1 MTLPGGLWVLGGGLQ
16 STKHC
21 KTHPLHSAST
31 TGHTAA
37 QHKSCTW
44 AAASLHVCRVVAPL
58 PTHISPRHCS
68 HCGAAQNSRPSC
80 QPASVHTLTLSITS
94 VTPWSLQDTSTGHIV
109 AQHKTK
115 MGPCDVL
122 RHNPYNGVSL
132 LGHANGTVTMWAPN
146 TGTPLVKML
155 VHRVR
160 PGRCTVSCSCLRTS
174 QLKPEVERQAAKSGI
189 RFS

>member
-1 MTLPGGLWVLGGGLQ
+1 MTTLM
-16 STKHC
+16 
-21 KTHPLHSAST
+21 
-31 TGHTAA
+31 
-37 QHKSCTW
+37 SCF
-44 AAASLHVCRVVAPL
+44 P
-58 PTHISPRHCS
+58 
-68 HCGAAQNSRPSC
+68 
-80 QPASVHTLTLSITS
+80 
-94 VTPWSLQDTSTGHIV
+94 QDTSTGHIV

-160 PGRCTVSCSCLRTS
+160 SRMLRNKLYMEVSAEAWAVCL
-174 QLKPEVERQAAKSGI
+174 
-189 RFS
+189 

>member
-1 MTLPGGLWVLGGGLQ
+1 MGRHAGSFAHLQ
-16 STKHC
+16 SACTLHR
-21 KTHPLHSAST
+21 HVPPLHWT
-31 TGHTAA
+31 
-37 QHKSCTW
+37 
-44 AAASLHVCRVVAPL
+44 
-58 PTHISPRHCS
+58 
-68 HCGAAQNSRPSC
+68 HCGAAQTSRPSRP
-80 QPASVHTLTLSITS
+80 PASVHTISLTITA
-94 VTPWSLQDTSTGHIV
+94 VLPCSLQDTSTGHIV

-160 PGRCTVSCSCLRTS
+160 PGNLDS
-174 QLKPEVERQAAKSGI
+174 
-189 RFS
+189 